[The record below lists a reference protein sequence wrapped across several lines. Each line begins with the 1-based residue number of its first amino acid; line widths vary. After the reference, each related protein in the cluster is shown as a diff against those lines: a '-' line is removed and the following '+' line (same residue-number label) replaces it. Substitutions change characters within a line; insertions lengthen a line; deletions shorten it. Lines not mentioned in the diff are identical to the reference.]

1 MSIPSWDQNNKV
13 LPPIRPNTPLEK
25 QLDPI
30 NRSPYAAPLEEVV
43 KRFATTLD
51 RVALFQNFL
60 RYRSALHG
68 WGITAGFQWI
78 NGSFVE
84 NVEGGS
90 EPRSPEDID
99 VITFYYGAEDNTLH
113 LQLLDPALTR
123 VMYKV
128 EGYGIE
134 LGAPLSVA
142 TAVLIGHLHS
152 IWSHRRNGV
161 WKGFVQ
167 VDLEPQDDPPALT
180 RLQAIRKELE
190 EA

>member
-1 MSIPSWDQNNKV
+1 MSIPSWDPNRV

-60 RYRSALHG
+60 RYRSALHW

-84 NVEGGS
+84 NVEEGS

-99 VITFYYGAEDNTLH
+99 VVTFYYGTEDNTLH

-123 VMYKV
+123 VRYRV

-134 LGAPLSVA
+134 LGTPLSVA
-142 TAVLIGHLHS
+142 KAVLIGHLHG
-152 IWSHRRNGV
+152 IWSHRADGV
-161 WKGFVQ
+161 CKGFVQ
-167 VDLEPQDDPPALT
+167 VDLEPEEDPPTLT
-180 RLQAIRKELE
+180 RLQTIRKELE

>member
-1 MSIPSWDQNNKV
+1 MSIPSWDPNRV
-13 LPPIRPNTPLEK
+13 LPPIRPDTPLEK
-25 QLDPI
+25 QLDSL
-30 NRSPYAAPLEEVV
+30 NRSPYTAPLEEVV

-51 RVALFQNFL
+51 RVALFQDFL
-60 RYRSALHG
+60 RYRSALHE
-68 WGITAGFQWI
+68 WGITEGFQWI

-84 NVEGGS
+84 NVEEGS

-99 VITFYYGAEDNTLH
+99 VVTFYYGAEDNTLH
-113 LQLLDPALTR
+113 LQLLDPVLTR
-123 VMYKV
+123 SKFRV

-142 TAVLIGHLHS
+142 TAVLIGDLHS
-152 IWSHRRNGV
+152 IWSHRRDGV